1 MKRKIFSI
9 ALLFFCVLTV
19 ITAAFE
25 TWWMSTA
32 KENGSSEYHV
42 LLNEVEQLGLAA
54 VDGDKEAKD
63 KFITA
68 VAAIKESGG
77 GVWSTENVK
86 KGHNIILGSG
96 IVNGCFLLL
105 VFLYLYFKLIRPFAV
120 MENFAGEIAKGNFD
134 VQLPYERTNYFGQFT
149 WAFDHMRQEIVKAR
163 SCEKEAI
170 ENNKTVIATL
180 SHDIKTPIASIRAYV
195 EGLLANMD
203 SGIERRQRYASV
215 IIKKCDEVKKLTDD
229 IFFHSLADLD
239 KLKLNAV
246 PVSFREVFFGTLD
259 EINDG
264 KDDIKVITDIPEC
277 VVEVDPKR
285 FVQVFENV
293 ISNARKYAGSQIEIG
308 IEHSEQALIINIRDY
323 GNGILDSDMPF
334 IFEKFYRGKNA
345 GSKEG
350 AGLGLYIVQY
360 IMQQLNGK
368 AELKNHADGLSVIL
382 TLLKIS

>member
-1 MKRKIFSI
+1 MDIVCATKRKIFSFT
-9 ALLFFCVLTV
+9 LLFLCVLTV
-19 ITAAFE
+19 ITVSFE
-25 TWWMSTA
+25 KWWMRTA
-32 KENGSSEYHV
+32 KENGSSEYRV

-54 VDGDKEAKD
+54 ADGDKEAKD
-63 KFITA
+63 KFKTA
-68 VAAIKESGG
+68 VSAIKESRGS
-77 GVWSTENVK
+77 VWSAQNAE
-86 KGHNIILGSG
+86 KGQNIILVSG

-163 SCEKEAI
+163 SCEKAAI

-246 PVSFREVFFGTLD
+246 PVSFPEIFFSTLD

-293 ISNARKYAGSQIEIG
+293 ISNARKYAGSPVEIG
-308 IEHSEQALIINIRDY
+308 IEHSEQALIDRK
-323 GNGILDSDMPF
+323 ST
-334 IFEKFYRGKNA
+334 R
-345 GSKEG
+345 
-350 AGLGLYIVQY
+350 
-360 IMQQLNGK
+360 LNSS
-368 AELKNHADGLSVIL
+368 H
-382 TLLKIS
+382 